1 MHLKLMKVTFD
12 NIKKIDY
19 FIRNCEEEYD
29 YETGQLMLKSI
40 LTDLNELNELL
51 INHNQS
57 YKQLYLDWQDYHNE
71 YSPER
76 TDPCP
81 DYYGLFTLR
90 FEKNPYE
97 TVGDEMT
104 IHEIENALFVLINFE
119 EFLSN

>member
-1 MHLKLMKVTFD
+1 MKVTFD
-12 NIKKIDY
+12 NIKKVDY

-51 INHNQS
+51 INQNQS

-90 FEKNPYE
+90 FENKPYE
-97 TVGDEMT
+97 TVGGIMDLNELDT
-104 IHEIENALFVLINFE
+104 VLCALVNFIEFGR
-119 EFLSN
+119 

>member
-1 MHLKLMKVTFD
+1 MKVTFD
-12 NIKKIDY
+12 NIKNVDY

-51 INHNQS
+51 INQNKS

-76 TDPCP
+76 IDPCP

-119 EFLSN
+119 EFLSNYKS